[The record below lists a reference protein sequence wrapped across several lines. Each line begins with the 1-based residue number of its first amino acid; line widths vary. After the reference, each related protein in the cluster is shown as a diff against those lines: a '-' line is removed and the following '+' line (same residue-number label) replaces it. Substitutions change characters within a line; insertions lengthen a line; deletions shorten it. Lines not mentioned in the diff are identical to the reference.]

1 MNIEK
6 AILALIACVGEE
18 RFREELEKV
27 QTCQPLDDNDAI
39 RSVLADM
46 GIPRHMRGWQAFVI
60 ATELVQEQPERNL
73 TTDVYPEVGRAAGC
87 TGKCAEKRMRSAV
100 EWMWNHMS
108 QEKAERYFPGRAKD
122 PDAERPTVGEV
133 LAVSAMEA
141 SRITKKAATR

>member
-6 AILALIACVGEE
+6 AVQALIACVGEE
-18 RFREELEKV
+18 RFREELAKV
-27 QTCQPLDDNDAI
+27 QTCQPLGVNDTI

-46 GIPRHMRGWQAFVI
+46 GIPRHMRGWQAFVV

-73 TTDVYPEVGRAAGC
+73 TTDVYPQVGRAVGC
-87 TGKCAEKRMRSAV
+87 TGKCAEKRMRVAV

-108 QEKAERYFPGRAKD
+108 QKKAEQYFPGRAKD

-133 LAVSAMEA
+133 LAVAAMEA
-141 SRITKKAATR
+141 ALITKKAAAR